1 MKARPLVP
9 LAALALTLTACAG
22 KGIRPTPEPFA
33 NSPELERILRQRLE
47 GDRTG
52 ACLAAAIVDSN
63 EIRRAYVC
71 AQGSPEGRIGPDT
84 AFEIGSVSKTM
95 TAALLAELVLEG
107 KASLDDPL
115 SRHLPEGVTVP
126 ALDGQPIRLL
136 HLLTHTSGLPPLP
149 PGAPIVNPMD
159 PYALL
164 DAEALLASLEKTVVG
179 WVPGTRYQY
188 SNYGAMLLSYAVGR
202 RAGLSFADLARER
215 LFAPLGMAGAY
226 VKEPPEGIRPA
237 QGHLSTGQPVPAWNI
252 HPELAGVGGVRATL
266 DDMVAYVRAHLG
278 LVRAP
283 ISEALAFTHRP
294 QWEGERKV
302 AGAWHVA
309 ELAGREVL
317 VHEGGTGGFSSYVAI
332 DPERGRGVVV
342 LSDTAFTA
350 LGGLGDVG
358 HHLFDPALPLGAPRR
373 VAEPPAELVE
383 ALEGRYRFPMGLGMR
398 VFRKDGKLHI
408 QATGQPAFELGY
420 DSRGD
425 FYTLL
430 FDARLAPRKAED
442 GTMSFVWH
450 QGGAGVPAERI
461 GDLD

>member
-1 MKARPLVP
+1 MKMRSIVL
-9 LAALALTLTACAG
+9 LAAALTLAACAG
-22 KGIRPTPEPFA
+22 KAVRPASETFA

-52 ACLAAAIVDSN
+52 ACFAAAVVDRD
-63 EIRRAYVC
+63 EVQRAYVC
-71 AQGSPEGRIGPDT
+71 AQGSVEGRIGPDT
-84 AFEIGSVSKTM
+84 AFEIGSVAKTM

-115 SRHLPEGVTVP
+115 SLYLPEGISVP
-126 ALDGQPIRLL
+126 ALDGEPIRLL

-149 PGAPIVNPMD
+149 PGAPMIDPLD
-159 PYALL
+159 PYVLV
-164 DAEALLASLEKTVVG
+164 DADALLAALGRTVVG
-179 WVPGTRYQY
+179 WAPGTRYQY

-202 RAGLSFADLARER
+202 RAGLPFAELARER
-215 LFAPLGMAGAY
+215 LFAPLGMTGAH
-226 VKEPPEGIRPA
+226 VQAPPEGIRPA
-237 QGHLSTGQPVPAWNI
+237 QGHLSTGQPVPAWNL

-266 DDMVAYVRAHLG
+266 DDMIAYVRGHLG

-294 QWEGERKV
+294 LWEGERKV
-302 AGAWHVA
+302 AAAWHVGN
-309 ELAGREVL
+309 LSGREVL
-317 VHEGGTGGFSSYVAI
+317 LHEGGTGGFSSYVAI
-332 DPERGRGVVV
+332 DPEGGRAVVV
-342 LSDTAFTA
+342 LSDTALTT

-358 HHLFDPALPLGAPRR
+358 HHLLDPALPLGAPRR
-373 VAEPPAELVE
+373 VAEPPTELVE
-383 ALEGRYRFPMGLGMR
+383 ALEGRYRFPMGLQMR
-398 VFRKDGKLHI
+398 LFRKEGKLHV
-408 QATGQPAFELGY
+408 QAAGQPAYELGY

-442 GTMSFVWH
+442 GTSTFVWF
-450 QGGAGVPAERI
+450 QGGAGIEAERL